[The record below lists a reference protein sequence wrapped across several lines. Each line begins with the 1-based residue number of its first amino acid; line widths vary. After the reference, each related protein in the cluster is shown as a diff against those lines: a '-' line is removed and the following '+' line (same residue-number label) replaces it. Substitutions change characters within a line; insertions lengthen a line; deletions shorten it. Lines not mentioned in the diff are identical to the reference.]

1 MARKK
6 ISSKGTTLI
15 LGAMPQELVGIRD
28 YLEYPKEGKLSV
40 FPYLRGRL
48 HGREVV
54 VALTGVGKTNA
65 SMVCSI
71 FAFHFSPTEVV
82 FTGTGSR
89 LNPKLRTG
97 DVVIGEK
104 TCHHDVGSLNSAGMQ
119 YRSVRGPLKGS
130 MTPWQFR
137 ADPRLLRLAKAAAK
151 TYHPEEISANGKT
164 YRPKVISGIICAGD
178 VFGQSEARIR
188 AIRKELK
195 AQLMEMEGP
204 SIGQVCRQLKI
215 PHLVIRGGSNLTQ
228 EDPGDDYRKLGPVA
242 AHSAARFTRH
252 LIAQI

>member
-1 MARKK
+1 
-6 ISSKGTTLI
+6 
-15 LGAMPQELVGIRD
+15 MPQELVGIRD
-28 YLEYPKEGKLSV
+28 KLEQSNGGRLSV
-40 FPYLRGRL
+40 FPYVEGYLNGRN
-48 HGREVV
+48 VV

-65 SMVCSI
+65 AMVCSI
-71 FAFHFSPTEVV
+71 FAVHFNPSEVV

-97 DVVIGEK
+97 DVVIGAK
-104 TCHHDVGSLNSAGMQ
+104 TCHHDVGTLNSKGMQ
-119 YRSVRGPLKGS
+119 YRSVRGPLKGP

-137 ADPRLLRLAKAAAK
+137 ADPGLLRLAREAAG
-151 TYHPEEISANGKT
+151 TYRPQQITANGET
-164 YRPKVISGIICAGD
+164 YIPKVISGTICAGD

-204 SIGQVCRQLKI
+204 AIAQVCRQLEI

-228 EDPGDDYRKLGPVA
+228 ENPGGDYRRLGPVA

-252 LIAQI
+252 FIGYLARNAIVSSDQ